1 MRVRLREFIAL
12 CSSDLETRSLHPG
25 GLVIGGEPLAS
36 GGRHA
41 NPSAAFPNGSDP
53 ETLFN
58 TYGTWLLG
66 SLRRRYGPE
75 LAEDL
80 LQETYLRLLRQT
92 EPVEILKPKAFLLQI
107 ARNLF
112 LSGYRQT
119 LRRAELDTVNVR
131 TQARTEGGG
140 QVEAIVLKQIILAMP
155 QKLRDVFVLSRFGG
169 MTNDA
174 IADHLGIRPKT
185 VESRMTQALAYC
197 AAQLRA

>member
-1 MRVRLREFIAL
+1 M
-12 CSSDLETRSLHPG
+12 
-25 GLVIGGEPLAS
+25 AS
-36 GGRHA
+36 GGRPV
-41 NPSAAFPNGSDP
+41 NPSPAFPNGSDP

-58 TYGTWLLG
+58 AYGTWLLE

-80 LQETYLRLLRQT
+80 VQETYLRLLRQT

-119 LRRAELDTVNVR
+119 LRRAELDTANVR

-155 QKLRDVFVLSRFGG
+155 EKLRDVFVLSRFGG

-174 IADHLGIRPKT
+174 IAAHLGIRPKT

-197 AAQLRA
+197 AAQLRG